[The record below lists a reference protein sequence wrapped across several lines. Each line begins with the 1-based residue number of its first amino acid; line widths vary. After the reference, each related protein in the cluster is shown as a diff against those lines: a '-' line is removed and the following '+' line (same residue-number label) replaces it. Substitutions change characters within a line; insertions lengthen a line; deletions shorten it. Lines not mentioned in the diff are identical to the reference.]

1 MLFINKI
8 VLTRIH
14 DNKQA
19 YSIYIIIE
27 NLNNEIK
34 RS

>member
-8 VLTRIH
+8 VLTKIH

-19 YSIYIIIE
+19 YLIYMTIK
-27 NLNNEIK
+27 NLDDKIK
-34 RS
+34 RN